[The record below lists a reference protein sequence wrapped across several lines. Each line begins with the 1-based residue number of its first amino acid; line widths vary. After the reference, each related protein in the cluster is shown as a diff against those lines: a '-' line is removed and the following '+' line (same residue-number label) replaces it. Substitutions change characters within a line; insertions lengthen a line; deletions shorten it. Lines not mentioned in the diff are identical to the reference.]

1 LAKIL
6 ICKGC
11 GRYFTGQ
18 YRFDIDG
25 GSRSAY
31 RCSYTRGVRSCNNE
45 KSISMRLIDSTIWSF
60 IKSDISTL
68 WNFIINNNQNKKDY
82 DSQIKNLENLIQENL
97 NILTRLNKRYQSM
110 VYLNEEQEYI
120 LIYKLP
126 NHFYDD
132 YDKIL
137 KGMYSKTSGS
147 YKDIICKIYGTG
159 RIYNEHYPSVYDCLE
174 PTKEK
179 RKLYA
184 DFLGVDISEIKEV
197 SSIPDPNYEIYKTI
211 KQLKE

>member
-1 LAKIL
+1 MQERLVWLENNAYIQNNKVVHTRTTRFLMPLIGISEFSLGYINPKLFINAHLKSYEEKLIIL
-6 ICKGC
+6 ILNKVDCPEGCKE
-11 GRYFTGQ
+11 YIELQ
-18 YRFDIDG
+18 
-25 GSRSAY
+25 
-31 RCSYTRGVRSCNNE
+31 
-45 KSISMRLIDSTIWSF
+45 
-60 IKSDISTL
+60 
-68 WNFIINNNQNKKDY
+68 
-82 DSQIKNLENLIQENL
+82 NL
-97 NILTRLNKRYQSM
+97 NENFVDYIE
-110 VYLNEEQEYI
+110 EEQEYI

>member
-1 LAKIL
+1 MNVLQYVFVLCESSIVFVLLHLKSYEEKLIIL
-6 ICKGC
+6 ILNKVDCPEGCKE
-11 GRYFTGQ
+11 YIELQ
-18 YRFDIDG
+18 
-25 GSRSAY
+25 
-31 RCSYTRGVRSCNNE
+31 
-45 KSISMRLIDSTIWSF
+45 
-60 IKSDISTL
+60 
-68 WNFIINNNQNKKDY
+68 
-82 DSQIKNLENLIQENL
+82 NL
-97 NILTRLNKRYQSM
+97 NENFVDYIE
-110 VYLNEEQEYI
+110 EEQEYI